1 MREKELGSIIN
12 LYVTPVRRSEFL
24 LGKQL
29 PYIALSMLNFLLMTA
44 LATTLFDV
52 PVKGSFLALSIAALL
67 FSVCATGMGLVA
79 SAVTRSQIAA
89 MFFTML
95 ATLMPAVQFAGLLNP
110 VASLEG
116 PGRVV
121 GELQPVSYFLT
132 ISRAIFS
139 KGLDLP
145 QIQGSLWPI
154 ILAIPVI
161 MGMALLLL
169 KKQER

>member
-1 MREKELGSIIN
+1 
-12 LYVTPVRRSEFL
+12 
-24 LGKQL
+24 
-29 PYIALSMLNFLLMTA
+29 
-44 LATTLFDV
+44 
-52 PVKGSFLALSIAALL
+52 
-67 FSVCATGMGLVA
+67 MGLVA